1 MYGNEI
7 RNVLYKCHIRVSQ
20 PKQFFKKVKVL
31 VFSLNLGVQLSNVSE
46 MSSSSFIC
54 VTDAAI
60 SI

>member
-1 MYGNEI
+1 METKFETYYTNAI
-7 RNVLYKCHIRVSQ
+7 FVYPNQSSFL
-20 PKQFFKKVKVL
+20 KKVKVL